1 MGIPSY
7 FSYIVKNHQRIIQK
21 LERNKKPN
29 NFYLDSN
36 SIVYDVI
43 NNAENYIVET
53 TTYGTIISLVI
64 SKIEEYILFVSP
76 TTNVFIAFD
85 GVAPFAKLEQQRQRR
100 YKSWYQNKIH
110 DQIFASETA
119 SESDSTAKKW
129 NSAAITPG
137 TQFMKELNEALYSY
151 FNNARAETYNVNNLI
166 VSGSN
171 EVGEGE
177 HKIFDYIRKN
187 SADHYE
193 SSTIIYGL
201 DSDLIMLA
209 LNHLT
214 INPHIYLFREA
225 PHFSI
230 GELEPSE
237 SYLMDIGELSKQI
250 VFEMN
255 GGSVVDYIFL
265 CFFLGN
271 DFMPHFPS
279 LNIRTGG
286 IDKMLNAYKEIN
298 IGKSKPVKLTDGTQ
312 NYWKNVRK
320 LCAFLAKHE
329 ESNLMKEVA
338 LRDKKE
344 GMYKRVEEKT
354 TENRFKPKNSS
365 WSMTDEVRKLQQFK
379 KFESL
384 PSHER
389 EMEKYINPLQPYW
402 QQRYYETLFHF
413 NGNDIAK
420 KRAVSLNY
428 IEGLEWNIKY
438 YTTGCPDWR
447 WKYNYHYPPL
457 LGDLLKELPYF
468 ETDLMTTTME
478 SFVPVTELFQLCYVL
493 PKHSS
498 YLLPDEL
505 REKKEAEDEEYE
517 FIWCFCKYFWEGHV
531 II

>member
-7 FSYIVKNHQRIIQK
+7 FSYIVKNHQKIIKK

-29 NFYLDSN
+29 NFYLDCN

-43 NNAENYIVET
+43 NNAENGIFNET
-53 TTYGTIISLVI
+53 INAIIISLVI

-76 TTNVFIAFD
+76 TTNVYIAFD

-110 DQIFASETA
+110 EQIF
-119 SESDSTAKKW
+119 ESGMTPKKW
-129 NSAAITPG
+129 NTAAITPG

-151 FNNARAETYNVNNLI
+151 FNKARGEKYGTKNLI

-171 EVGEGE
+171 KVGEGE
-177 HKIFDYIRKN
+177 HKIFDFIRRN
-187 SADHYE
+187 SAEHYE

-201 DSDLIMLA
+201 DSDLIMLS
-209 LNHLT
+209 LNHLE
-214 INPHIYLFREA
+214 INPQMYLFREA
-225 PHFSI
+225 PHFSM

-255 GGSVVDYIFL
+255 GGTVVDYIFL

-298 IGKSKPVKLTDGTQ
+298 IGNGKKNRLTDGTQ
-312 NYWKNVRK
+312 IYWKNVRK
-320 LCAFLAKHE
+320 LCDFLAKHE
-329 ESNLMKEVA
+329 ESNLIKEVA

-354 TENRFKPKNSS
+354 PENRYKPKNSS
-365 WSMTDEVRKLQQFK
+365 WSMTDEVRNPMDSKLQQFK

-384 PSHER
+384 PSYER
-389 EMEKYINPLQPYW
+389 EVEKYINPLQPYW

-413 NGNDIAK
+413 GGNDAAK

-428 IEGLEWNIKY
+428 LEGLEWNIKY

-457 LGDLLKELPYF
+457 LGDLLKEMPYF
-468 ETDLMTTTME
+468 ETELMTVTTE
-478 SFVPVTELFQLCYVL
+478 ARVPVTELFQLYYVL
-493 PKHSS
+493 PKNSA

-505 REKKEAEDEEYE
+505 REKKEEEEEDYE
-517 FIWCFCKYFWEGHV
+517 FIWCFCKYFWECNVV
-531 II
+531 I

>member
-43 NNAENYIVET
+43 NNVENNIVET
-53 TTYGTIISLVI
+53 TTYATIISLVI

-110 DQIFASETA
+110 SQIFVSASA
-119 SESDSTAKKW
+119 SASDKPSQKW

-137 TQFMKELNEALYSY
+137 TQFMKELNVALYSY
-151 FNNARAETYNVNNLI
+151 FNKARAHMYNVNNLI

-187 SADHYE
+187 SAEHYD

-209 LNHLT
+209 LNHLV
-214 INPHIYLFREA
+214 INPRIYLFREA
-225 PHFSI
+225 PHFSM

-250 VFEMN
+250 AIEMN

-286 IDKMLNAYKEIN
+286 IDKMLNAYNEIN
-298 IGKSKPVKLTDGTQ
+298 TGIKKFHLTDGTRI
-312 NYWKNVRK
+312 YWKHVRS
-320 LCAFLAKHE
+320 LCVFLAKHE
-329 ESNLMKEVA
+329 EANLIQEVA

-344 GMYKRVEEKT
+344 GMYKRFEEKT
-354 TENRFKPKNSS
+354 PENRFK
-365 WSMTDEVRKLQQFK
+365 
-379 KFESL
+379 KFELL

-402 QQRYYETLFHF
+402 QHRYYETLFNI
-413 NGNDIAK
+413 NGNDAAK

-428 IEGLEWNIKY
+428 LEGLEWNIKY
-438 YTTGCPDWR
+438 YTSGCPDWK
-447 WKYNYHYPPL
+447 WKYNYYYPPL
-457 LGDLLKELPYF
+457 LNDLLKEMPYF
-468 ETDLMTTTME
+468 ETDLMTTTTE
-478 SFVPVTELFQLCYVL
+478 TFIPVTELFQLYYVL
-493 PKHSS
+493 PKHSA
-498 YLLPDEL
+498 YLLTDEL
-505 REKKEAEDEEYE
+505 REKKEAEEEEYE
-517 FIWCFCKYFWEGHV
+517 FIWCFCKYFWECHV

>member
-29 NFYLDSN
+29 NFYVDSN

-43 NNAENYIVET
+43 NKAENGIVKET
-53 TTYGTIISLVI
+53 INATIISLVI

-110 DQIFASETA
+110 EQIF
-119 SESDSTAKKW
+119 ESATSDKPSHKW

-137 TQFMKELNEALYSY
+137 TQFMKELNVALLTY
-151 FNNARAETYNVNNLI
+151 FNKARSNKYNVKNLI

-177 HKIFDYIRKN
+177 HKIFEYIRKN
-187 SADHYE
+187 SGEHYA

-201 DSDLIMLA
+201 DSDLIMLS
-209 LNHLT
+209 LNHLS
-214 INPHIYLFREA
+214 INPRIYLFREA
-225 PHFSI
+225 PHFAM
-230 GELEPSE
+230 GDLEPSE

-250 VFEMN
+250 AIEMN
-255 GGSVVDYIFL
+255 DGSVVDYIFL

-298 IGKSKPVKLTDGTQ
+298 NGNKFRLTDGKRI
-312 NYWKNVRK
+312 YWKHVRK
-320 LCAFLAKHE
+320 LCVFLAKHE
-329 ESNLMKEVA
+329 ESNLIQEVA

-344 GMYKRVEEKT
+344 GMYKRFEENT
-354 TENRFKPKNSS
+354 PENRY
-365 WSMTDEVRKLQQFK
+365 K
-379 KFESL
+379 KFELL

-402 QQRYYETLFHF
+402 QHRYYETLFNF
-413 NGNDIAK
+413 NGNDAAK

-428 IEGLEWNIKY
+428 LEGLEWNIQY
-438 YTTGCPDWR
+438 YTSGCPDWK

-457 LGDLLKELPYF
+457 LNDLLKVMPYF
-468 ETDLMTTTME
+468 ETDPKEVSVSALE
-478 SFVPVTELFQLCYVL
+478 PVTELFQLYYVL
-493 PKHSS
+493 PKHSA
-498 YLLPDEL
+498 YLLPYGL
-505 REKKEAEDEEYE
+505 REKKEEETDDYE
-517 FIWCFCKYFWEGHV
+517 FKWCFCKYFWECSV
-531 II
+531 DIK

>member
-7 FSYIVKNHQRIIQK
+7 FSYIVKNHQKIIKK

-29 NFYLDSN
+29 NFYLDCN
-36 SIVYDVI
+36 SIVYDVV
-43 NNAENYIVET
+43 NNAENGIVQET
-53 TTYGTIISLVI
+53 INAIIISLVI

-76 TTNVFIAFD
+76 TTNVYIAFD

-110 DQIFASETA
+110 DQIF
-119 SESDSTAKKW
+119 ESDATSPKKW
-129 NSAAITPG
+129 NTAAITPG
-137 TQFMKELNEALYSY
+137 TQFMKELNDSLLTY
-151 FNNARAETYNVNNLI
+151 FNKERAKKYGTKNLI

-177 HKIFDYIRKN
+177 HKIFDFIRRN

-201 DSDLIMLA
+201 DSDLIMLS
-209 LNHLT
+209 LNHLA
-214 INPHIYLFREA
+214 INPQMYLFREA
-225 PHFSI
+225 PHFSMDT
-230 GELEPSE
+230 LEPGE

-250 VFEMN
+250 AFEMK

-279 LNIRTGG
+279 INIRTGG

-298 IGKSKPVKLTDGTQ
+298 IGKSRPVRLTDGTQ
-312 NYWKNVRK
+312 IYWKHVRK

-329 ESNLMKEVA
+329 ESNLIKEVV
-338 LRDKKE
+338 LREKKE
-344 GMYKRVEEKT
+344 CMYKRVEEKT
-354 TENRFKPKNSS
+354 PENRYKPKNSS
-365 WSMTDEVRKLQQFK
+365 RSMTDEVMKLQQFK
-379 KFESL
+379 RFESL
-384 PSHER
+384 PSYER
-389 EMEKYINPLQPYW
+389 EVEKYINPLQPYW
-402 QQRYYETLFHF
+402 QERYYETLFHF
-413 NGNDIAK
+413 DGTDATK

-428 IEGLEWNIKY
+428 LEGLEWNIKY

-457 LGDLLKELPYF
+457 LSDLLKEMPYF
-468 ETDLMTTTME
+468 ETDLMTDTTE
-478 SFVPVTELFQLCYVL
+478 THVPVTELFQLYYVL
-493 PKHSS
+493 PKNSA

-505 REKKEAEDEEYE
+505 REKKEAEEEEYE
-517 FIWCFCKYFWEGHV
+517 FIWCFCKYFWECNVV
-531 II
+531 I

>member
-29 NFYLDSN
+29 NFYLDCN
-36 SIVYDVI
+36 SIIYDVI
-43 NNAENYIVET
+43 NNAENNIVET
-53 TTYGTIISLVI
+53 TTYATIISLVI
-64 SKIEEYILFVSP
+64 SKTEEYILFVSP

-110 DQIFASETA
+110 DQIFVSTSASA
-119 SESDSTAKKW
+119 SDKPAKKW

-137 TQFMKELNEALYSY
+137 TQFMKELNVALYSY
-151 FNNARAETYNVNNLI
+151 FNKARAETYNVKNLI

-187 SADHYE
+187 STEHYE

-209 LNHLT
+209 LNHLA

-225 PHFSI
+225 PHFSM

-250 VFEMN
+250 AIEMN
-255 GGSVVDYIFL
+255 GGTVVDYIFL

-286 IDKMLNAYKEIN
+286 IDKMLNAYKELN
-298 IGKSKPVKLTDGTQ
+298 GKKFRLTDGTRI
-312 NYWKNVRK
+312 YWKHVRS
-320 LCAFLAKHE
+320 LCVFLAKHE
-329 ESNLMKEVA
+329 EANLIQEVA

-344 GMYKRVEEKT
+344 GMYKRFEEKT
-354 TENRFKPKNSS
+354 PENRY
-365 WSMTDEVRKLQQFK
+365 K
-379 KFESL
+379 KFELL

-402 QQRYYETLFHF
+402 QHRYYETLFTI
-413 NGNDIAK
+413 NGNDAAK
-420 KRAVSLNY
+420 KRAISLNY
-428 IEGLEWNIKY
+428 LEGLEWNIKY
-438 YTTGCPDWR
+438 YTSGCPDWK

-457 LGDLLKELPYF
+457 LCDLLKEMPYF
-468 ETDLMTTTME
+468 ETGPKEVSASALE
-478 SFVPVTELFQLCYVL
+478 PVTELFQLYYVL
-493 PKHSS
+493 PKHSA
-498 YLLPDEL
+498 YLLPGYL
-505 REKKEAEDEEYE
+505 REKKEEEDEDYE
-517 FIWCFCKYFWEGHV
+517 FIWCFCKYFWECNV
-531 II
+531 DIK

>member
-43 NNAENYIVET
+43 NNAENNIVET
-53 TTYGTIISLVI
+53 TTYATIISLVI

-76 TTNVFIAFD
+76 TTNLFIAFD

-110 DQIFASETA
+110 DQIFVSASTLDAKRE
-119 SESDSTAKKW
+119 KKW

-137 TQFMKELNEALYSY
+137 TQFMKELNVALLKY
-151 FNNARAETYNVNNLI
+151 FNKARAHMYNVNNLI

-187 SADHYE
+187 SAEHYDN
-193 SSTIIYGL
+193 STIIYGL

-209 LNHLT
+209 LNHLA

-225 PHFSI
+225 PHFSM

-250 VFEMN
+250 AIEMN

-298 IGKSKPVKLTDGTQ
+298 TGIKKFRLTDGTRI
-312 NYWKNVRK
+312 YWKHVRS
-320 LCAFLAKHE
+320 LCVFLAKHE
-329 ESNLMKEVA
+329 EANLIQEVA

-344 GMYKRVEEKT
+344 GMYKRFEEKT
-354 TENRFKPKNSS
+354 PENRFK
-365 WSMTDEVRKLQQFK
+365 
-379 KFESL
+379 KFELL

-402 QQRYYETLFHF
+402 QHRYYETLFNI
-413 NGNDIAK
+413 NGNDTAK

-428 IEGLEWNIKY
+428 LEGLEWNIKY
-438 YTTGCPDWR
+438 YTSGCPDWK

-457 LGDLLKELPYF
+457 LSDLLKEMPYF
-468 ETDLMTTTME
+468 ETGPKEVSVSALE
-478 SFVPVTELFQLCYVL
+478 PVTELFQLYYVL
-493 PKHSS
+493 PKHSA
-498 YLLPDEL
+498 YLLPGCL
-505 REKKEAEDEEYE
+505 REKKEEEDEDYE
-517 FIWCFCKYFWEGHV
+517 FIWCFCKYFWECNV
-531 II
+531 DIK

>member
-7 FSYIVKNHQRIIQK
+7 FSYIVKNHQKIIKK

-29 NFYLDSN
+29 NFYLDCN

-43 NNAENYIVET
+43 NNTENGIVNET
-53 TTYGTIISLVI
+53 INAIIISLVI

-76 TTNVFIAFD
+76 TTNIYIAFD

-110 DQIFASETA
+110 EQIF
-119 SESDSTAKKW
+119 ESGITPKKW
-129 NSAAITPG
+129 NTASITPG

-151 FNNARAETYNVNNLI
+151 FNKARGEKYGTKNLI

-177 HKIFDYIRKN
+177 HKIFDFIRRN
-187 SADHYE
+187 SAEHYE

-201 DSDLIMLA
+201 DSDLIMLS
-209 LNHLT
+209 LNHLE
-214 INPHIYLFREA
+214 INPQMYLFREA
-225 PHFSI
+225 PHFSM

-255 GGSVVDYIFL
+255 GGTVVDYIFL

-298 IGKSKPVKLTDGTQ
+298 IGNGKKNRLTDGTQ
-312 NYWKNVRK
+312 IYWKHVRK

-329 ESNLMKEVA
+329 ESNLIKEVA

-344 GMYKRVEEKT
+344 GMYKRFEEKT
-354 TENRFKPKNSS
+354 PENRYK
-365 WSMTDEVRKLQQFK
+365 R
-379 KFESL
+379 FESL
-384 PSHER
+384 PSYER

-413 NGNDIAK
+413 GGNDAAK

-428 IEGLEWNIKY
+428 LEGLEWNIKY

-457 LGDLLKELPYF
+457 LGDLLKEMPYF
-468 ETDLMTTTME
+468 ETDLMTVTTE
-478 SFVPVTELFQLCYVL
+478 AHVPVTELFQLYYVL
-493 PKHSS
+493 PKNSA

-505 REKKEAEDEEYE
+505 REKKEAEEEEYE
-517 FIWCFCKYFWEGHV
+517 FIWCFCKYFWECNVV
-531 II
+531 I

>member
-43 NNAENYIVET
+43 NNAENNIVET

-110 DQIFASETA
+110 DQIFASETT
-119 SESDSTAKKW
+119 STSDSTAKKW

-151 FNNARAETYNVNNLI
+151 FNNARAETYNVDNLI

-225 PHFSI
+225 PHFSM

-250 VFEMN
+250 AIEMN
-255 GGSVVDYIFL
+255 GGHVVDYIFL

-298 IGKSKPVKLTDGTQ
+298 IRSKNRLTDGTHI
-312 NYWKNVRK
+312 YWKHVRK
-320 LCAFLAKHE
+320 LCAFLAKQE
-329 ESNLMKEVA
+329 ESNFIQEVA

-344 GMYKRVEEKT
+344 GMYKRFEEKT
-354 TENRFKPKNSS
+354 PENRY
-365 WSMTDEVRKLQQFK
+365 K
-379 KFESL
+379 KFELL

-402 QQRYYETLFHF
+402 QNRYYETLFNF
-413 NGNDIAK
+413 NGNDTAK
-420 KRAVSLNY
+420 KQAVSLNY

-457 LGDLLKELPYF
+457 LEDLLKDMPYF
-468 ETDLMTTTME
+468 ETKLMKTTPE
-478 SFVPVTELFQLCYVL
+478 SLVPVTELFQLYYVL
-493 PKHSS
+493 PKHSA

-505 REKKEAEDEEYE
+505 REKKEAGYDDFE

>member
-53 TTYGTIISLVI
+53 TTYGSIISLVI

-119 SESDSTAKKW
+119 STSDSTAKKW

-137 TQFMKELNEALYSY
+137 TQFMKELNIELYSY

-171 EVGEGE
+171 QVGEGE

-187 SADHYE
+187 SAEHHE

-209 LNHLT
+209 LNHVT

-225 PHFSI
+225 PHFSM

-250 VFEMN
+250 TIEMN
-255 GGSVVDYIFL
+255 GGPVVDYIFL

-298 IGKSKPVKLTDGTQ
+298 TRTKSRLTDGTRI
-312 NYWKNVRK
+312 YWKHVRN

-329 ESNLMKEVA
+329 ETNFIQEVA

-344 GMYKRVEEKT
+344 GMYKRFEEKT
-354 TENRFKPKNSS
+354 PENRFKPKNSS
-365 WSMTDEVRKLQQFK
+365 CNEVRNPTDSKLQQFK
-379 KFESL
+379 KFELL

-389 EMEKYINPLQPYW
+389 EVEKYINPLQPYW
-402 QQRYYETLFHF
+402 QHRYYETLFNF
-413 NGNDIAK
+413 SGNDAAK

-428 IEGLEWNIKY
+428 LEGLEWNIQY
-438 YTTGCPDWR
+438 YTSGCPDWK

-457 LGDLLKELPYF
+457 LCDLLKEMPYF
-468 ETDLMTTTME
+468 ETDKKVVYVSALE
-478 SFVPVTELFQLCYVL
+478 PVTELFQLYYVL
-493 PKHSS
+493 PKDSA
-498 YLLPDEL
+498 YLLPHDL
-505 REKKEAEDEEYE
+505 KEKKEEENDDYE
-517 FIWCFCKYFWEGHV
+517 FIWCFCKYFWECHV

>member
-29 NFYLDSN
+29 NFYLDCN

-43 NNAENYIVET
+43 NNAENNIVET
-53 TTYGTIISLVI
+53 TTYVIIISLVI

-76 TTNVFIAFD
+76 TTNVYIAFD

-110 DQIFASETA
+110 EDIFGTDKRE
-119 SESDSTAKKW
+119 KKW
-129 NSAAITPG
+129 NTAAITPG
-137 TQFMKELNEALYSY
+137 TEFMKELNVALYSY
-151 FNNARAETYNVNNLI
+151 FNKERAETYNVKNLF

-177 HKIFDYIRKN
+177 HKIFDFIRKN
-187 SADHYE
+187 SAKHHE

-209 LNHLT
+209 LNHLA
-214 INPHIYLFREA
+214 INPRIYLFREA
-225 PHFSI
+225 PHFSM
-230 GELEPSE
+230 GELENGE

-250 VFEMN
+250 ANEMN

-286 IDKMLNAYKEIN
+286 IDKMMNAYKEIN
-298 IGKSKPVKLTDGTQ
+298 KGKGKQISLTDGTRI
-312 NYWKNVRK
+312 YWKHVRS
-320 LCAFLAKHE
+320 LCAFLAKQE
-329 ESNLMKEVA
+329 ESNLIQEVA

-344 GMYKRVEEKT
+344 GMYKRFEEKT
-354 TENRFKPKNSS
+354 PENRYK
-365 WSMTDEVRKLQQFK
+365 R
-379 KFESL
+379 FELL

-402 QQRYYETLFHF
+402 QHRYYETLFTF
-413 NGNDIAK
+413 RGNDASK

-428 IEGLEWNIKY
+428 LEGLEWNIKY
-438 YTTGCPDWR
+438 YTSGCPDWK

-457 LGDLLKELPYF
+457 LCDLLKEMPYF
-468 ETDLMTTTME
+468 ETGSKEVLASALE
-478 SFVPVTELFQLCYVL
+478 PVSDVFQLYYVL
-493 PKHSS
+493 PKHSA
-498 YLLPDEL
+498 YLLPAHL
-505 REKKEAEDEEYE
+505 REKKEEDEENYE
-517 FIWCFCKYFWEGHV
+517 FIWCFCKYFWECSV
-531 II
+531 NIK

>member
-7 FSYIVKNHQRIIQK
+7 FSYIVKNHQRIIKK
-21 LERNKKPN
+21 LEKNKKPD
-29 NFYLDSN
+29 NFYLDCN

-43 NNAENYIVET
+43 NNAENKIVET
-53 TTYGTIISLVI
+53 TPYTIIISLII

-76 TTNVFIAFD
+76 TTNVYIAFD

-110 DQIFASETA
+110 DKIFASA
-119 SESDSTAKKW
+119 LDCGSDSSGHREKKW
-129 NSAAITPG
+129 NTAAITPG
-137 TQFMKELNEALYSY
+137 TQFMKELNDALYSY
-151 FNNARAETYNVNNLI
+151 FNKASKYNVKNLI

-177 HKIFDYIRKN
+177 HKIFDFIRRN
-187 SADHYE
+187 SAEHYE

-209 LNHLT
+209 LNHLS
-214 INPHIYLFREA
+214 INPRMYLFREA
-225 PHFSI
+225 PYFSM
-230 GELEPSE
+230 GELESGE
-237 SYLMDIGELSKQI
+237 SYLMDIGELSKMI
-250 VFEMN
+250 TLEMN

-298 IGKSKPVKLTDGTQ
+298 NGKPIPIKLTDGTRI
-312 NYWKNVRK
+312 YWKHVRK

-329 ESNLMKEVA
+329 ESNLIQEVA

-344 GMYKRVEEKT
+344 GMYKRFEEKT
-354 TENRFKPKNSS
+354 PENRFK
-365 WSMTDEVRKLQQFK
+365 M
-379 KFESL
+379 FELL
-384 PSHER
+384 PSYER
-389 EMEKYINPLQPYW
+389 EVEKYINPLQPYW

-413 NGNDIAK
+413 CGNDASK
-420 KRAVSLNY
+420 KRTVSLNY
-428 IEGLEWNIKY
+428 LEGLEWNIKY
-438 YTTGCPDWR
+438 YTSGCPDWK

-457 LGDLLKELPYF
+457 LGDLLKEMPYF
-468 ETDLMTTTME
+468 ETDLMTASTE
-478 SFVPVTELFQLCYVL
+478 NLVPVTELFQLYYVL
-493 PKHSS
+493 PKNSA
-498 YLLPDEL
+498 YLLPDGL
-505 REKKEAEDEEYE
+505 REKKEAEEEEYE
-517 FIWCFCKYFWEGHV
+517 FIWCFCKYFWECNVV
-531 II
+531 I

>member
-7 FSYIVKNHQRIIQK
+7 FSYIVKNHQKIIKK

-29 NFYLDSN
+29 NFYLDCN

-43 NNAENYIVET
+43 NNAENGIVHET
-53 TTYGTIISLVI
+53 INAIIISLVI

-76 TTNVFIAFD
+76 TTNVYIAFD

-110 DQIFASETA
+110 EQIF
-119 SESDSTAKKW
+119 ESGVSKSTPKKW
-129 NSAAITPG
+129 NTAAITPG
-137 TQFMKELNEALYSY
+137 TQFMKELNDALLTY
-151 FNNARAETYNVNNLI
+151 FNKERAEKYGTKNLI

-177 HKIFDYIRKN
+177 HKIFDFIRRN
-187 SADHYE
+187 SAEHYE

-201 DSDLIMLA
+201 DSDLIMLS
-209 LNHLT
+209 LNHLA
-214 INPHIYLFREA
+214 INPQMYLFREA
-225 PHFSI
+225 PHFSM
-230 GELEPSE
+230 GELEPNE

-255 GGSVVDYIFL
+255 GGTVVDYIFL

-298 IGKSKPVKLTDGTQ
+298 IGKGKQIRLTDGTQ
-312 NYWKNVRK
+312 IYWKHVRK

-329 ESNLMKEVA
+329 ESNLIKEVA

-354 TENRFKPKNSS
+354 PENRY
-365 WSMTDEVRKLQQFK
+365 K

-384 PSHER
+384 PSYER
-389 EMEKYINPLQPYW
+389 EMEKYINPLEPYW

-413 NGNDIAK
+413 GGNDAAK

-428 IEGLEWNIKY
+428 LEGLEWNIKY
-438 YTTGCPDWR
+438 YTTGCPDWK

-457 LGDLLKELPYF
+457 LNDLLKEMPYF
-468 ETDLMTTTME
+468 ETDLMTATRE
-478 SFVPVTELFQLCYVL
+478 ASLPVTELFQLYYVL
-493 PKHSS
+493 PKNSA

-505 REKKEAEDEEYE
+505 REKKEAEEEEYE
-517 FIWCFCKYFWEGHV
+517 FIWCFCKYFWECNVV
-531 II
+531 I

>member
-7 FSYIVKNHQRIIQK
+7 FSYIVKNHQKIIKK

-29 NFYLDSN
+29 NFYLDCN

-43 NNAENYIVET
+43 NNAENGIVHET
-53 TTYGTIISLVI
+53 INAIIISLII

-76 TTNVFIAFD
+76 TTNVYIAFD

-110 DQIFASETA
+110 EQIF
-119 SESDSTAKKW
+119 ESGVAESKSTPKKW
-129 NSAAITPG
+129 NTASITPG
-137 TQFMKELNEALYSY
+137 TQFMKELNDALYSY
-151 FNNARAETYNVNNLI
+151 FNKTRGEKYGTKNLI

-177 HKIFDYIRKN
+177 HKIFDFIRRN
-187 SADHYE
+187 SAEHYE

-201 DSDLIMLA
+201 DSDLIMLS

-214 INPHIYLFREA
+214 INPQMYLFREA

-230 GELEPSE
+230 GELEPCE

-312 NYWKNVRK
+312 IYWKNVRK

-354 TENRFKPKNSS
+354 PENRY
-365 WSMTDEVRKLQQFK
+365 K

-413 NGNDIAK
+413 NGNDTAK

-493 PKHSS
+493 PKSS
-498 YLLPDEL
+498 AYLLPDEL

>member
-7 FSYIVKNHQRIIQK
+7 FSYIVKNHQKIIKK

-29 NFYLDSN
+29 NFYLDCN

-43 NNAENYIVET
+43 NNAENGIVNET
-53 TTYGTIISLVI
+53 INAIIISLVI

-76 TTNVFIAFD
+76 TTNVYIAFD

-110 DQIFASETA
+110 EQIF
-119 SESDSTAKKW
+119 ESGMTPKKW
-129 NSAAITPG
+129 NTAAITPG

-151 FNNARAETYNVNNLI
+151 FNKARGEKYGTKNLI

-171 EVGEGE
+171 KVGEGE
-177 HKIFDYIRKN
+177 HKIFDFIRRN
-187 SADHYE
+187 SAEHYE

-201 DSDLIMLA
+201 DSDLIMLS
-209 LNHLT
+209 LNHLE
-214 INPHIYLFREA
+214 INPQMYLFREA
-225 PHFSI
+225 PHFSM

-255 GGSVVDYIFL
+255 GGTVVDYIFL

-298 IGKSKPVKLTDGTQ
+298 IGNGKKNRLTDGTQ
-312 NYWKNVRK
+312 IYWKHVRK

-329 ESNLMKEVA
+329 ESNLIKEVA

-344 GMYKRVEEKT
+344 GMYKRFEEKT
-354 TENRFKPKNSS
+354 PENRYKPKNSS
-365 WSMTDEVRKLQQFK
+365 WSMTDEVRNPMDSKLQQFK

-384 PSHER
+384 PSYER

-413 NGNDIAK
+413 GGNDTAK
-420 KRAVSLNY
+420 KRTVSLNY
-428 IEGLEWNIKY
+428 LEGLEWNIKY

-457 LGDLLKELPYF
+457 LGDLLKEMPYF
-468 ETDLMTTTME
+468 ETELMTVTTE
-478 SFVPVTELFQLCYVL
+478 ARVPVTELFQLYYVL
-493 PKHSS
+493 PKNSA

-505 REKKEAEDEEYE
+505 REKKEEEEEDYE
-517 FIWCFCKYFWEGHV
+517 FIWCFCKYFWECNVV
-531 II
+531 I